1 MKTIIIAACVCFAA
15 FTGYRIYE
23 KRDAVVPVT
32 IPIVARPDVVPPV
45 VIPKP
50 APVREQMPPKK
61 KTERERDPVREHVK
75 PKTKP
80 THVEVIRGTL
90 KPAYSCATLKGYVD
104 KYGKTLV
111 RNSAPAYGFS
121 LEEVDAALKAC
132 GI

>member
-1 MKTIIIAACVCFAA
+1 MLKTIIIAACVCFAA

-50 APVREQMPPKK
+50 APVREQAPPKK

-75 PKTKP
+75 PKP

-121 LEEVDAALKAC
+121 LEEVDAALKVC